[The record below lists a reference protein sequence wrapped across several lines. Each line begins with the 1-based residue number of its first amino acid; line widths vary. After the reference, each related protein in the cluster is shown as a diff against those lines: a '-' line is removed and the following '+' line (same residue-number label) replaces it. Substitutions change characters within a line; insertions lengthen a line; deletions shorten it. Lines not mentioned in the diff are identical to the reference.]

1 MRPISKLPL
10 AVPLLALMAGS
21 LACTIGFSS
30 AQSLPPPQATLGP
43 PPPAAAE
50 VILQRLQVDFL
61 GADGHK
67 LVGSGCPGTDGR
79 GSIVDYHFVVQA
91 VDTDRKVDRI
101 LVAGD
106 NGTLTWQS
114 PCTDSWGLLA
124 NDLGAGKWEVYIAP
138 SLPSDLYTIIFFYD
152 DNSFALGMTRA
163 TTFQ

>member
-1 MRPISKLPL
+1 MRPIPKLQL
-10 AVPLLALMAGS
+10 ALPLLALMAAS

-30 AQSLPPPQATLGP
+30 AQSRLTPEATMGP

-50 VILQRLQVDFL
+50 VILQRLQVQFL

-79 GSIVDYHFVVQA
+79 GSIVDYHFMVQG
-91 VDTDRKVDRI
+91 VDTDRQVDRI

-106 NGTLTWQS
+106 NGTMTWQW

-152 DNSFALGMTRA
+152 DSAFALGMTKA
-163 TTFQ
+163 STIQ

>member
-1 MRPISKLPL
+1 MRPIVKLPL

-21 LACTIGFSS
+21 LACTIDFSS
-30 AQSLPPPQATLGP
+30 AQSLPAPQATLGP

-79 GSIVDYHFVVQA
+79 GSIVDYHLVVQG

-114 PCTDSWGLLA
+114 PCNDSWGLLA
-124 NDLGAGKWEVYIAP
+124 NDLGAGKWEVYLAP